1 MPCLLRF
8 TNLILPDLYR
18 GTAMAFILH
27 IDTALR
33 KAFVGVS
40 EDGRLLHEVKNDV
53 PMSHA
58 AFVQPAIQEVLRA
71 TGLLL
76 NEIDAVGVTGG
87 PGSYTGLRVAMAS
100 AKGLCYALQKPLL
113 SVSTLQAL
121 ACAAID
127 SFPGSGA
134 YCPMIDAR
142 RNEVFTALYDEK
154 MNVLDLPR
162 ALILEP
168 SSFAEVMKS
177 TPVIYSG
184 SGAVKWQQIMLPNS
198 NAGFKTADYDGKHLS
213 FLLFNSFK
221 NKQFK
226 DLAYAEPAYLKD
238 FHFGDRGA

>member
-1 MPCLLRF
+1 
-8 TNLILPDLYR
+8 
-18 GTAMAFILH
+18 MAFILH
-27 IDTALR
+27 IDTALQ
-33 KAFVGVS
+33 KAFVGLS
-40 EDGRLLHEVKNDV
+40 EDGKLLHEVKSEV
-53 PMSHA
+53 PMNHA
-58 AFVQPAIQEVLRA
+58 AFVQPAIQHVLKTA
-71 TGLLL
+71 GLLL

-113 SVSTLQAL
+113 SVSALQAL

-127 SFPGSGA
+127 GFPGSSI
-134 YCPMIDAR
+134 YCAMIDAR
-142 RNEVFTALYDEK
+142 RNEVFAALYDEK
-154 MNVLDLPR
+154 MNVLDPPQ

-168 SSFAEVMKS
+168 SSFIEVMKGN
-177 TPVIYSG
+177 PVIYFG

-198 NAGFKTADYDGKHLS
+198 NAGFKTVAYDGRQLS

-238 FHFGDRGA
+238 FYFGNRGA

>member
-1 MPCLLRF
+1 
-8 TNLILPDLYR
+8 
-18 GTAMAFILH
+18 MAFILH
-27 IDTALR
+27 IDTALQ
-33 KAFVGVS
+33 KAFVGLS
-40 EDGRLLHEVKNDV
+40 EDGKLLYEVKSDA
-53 PMSHA
+53 PMNHA
-58 AFVQPAIQEVLRA
+58 AFVQPAIQHVLKMA
-71 TGLLL
+71 GLSL

-113 SVSTLQAL
+113 SVSALQAL

-127 SFPGSGA
+127 SFPGSSI
-134 YCPMIDAR
+134 YCAMIDAR
-142 RNEVFTALYDEK
+142 RNEVFAALYDEK
-154 MNVLDLPR
+154 MNVLDPPQ

-168 SSFAEVMKS
+168 SSFIEVMKS
-177 TPVIYSG
+177 NPVIYFG

-198 NAGFKTADYDGKHLS
+198 NAGFKTVEYDGRQLS

-238 FHFGDRGA
+238 FYFGDRGA

>member
-1 MPCLLRF
+1 MF
-8 TNLILPDLYR
+8 TSFYQPNFARLYR
-18 GTAMAFILH
+18 LAAMALILH
-27 IDTALR
+27 IDTALQ
-33 KAFVGVS
+33 KAYVGLS
-40 EDGRLLHEVKNDV
+40 EDGKLLHEVQNDT
-53 PMSHA
+53 PMNHA
-58 AFVQPAIQEVLRA
+58 AFVQPAIQDVLKA
-71 TGLLL
+71 TGLSL

-121 ACAAID
+121 ACAAINR
-127 SFPGSGA
+127 FPGNSI

-154 MNVLDLPR
+154 MNVLDLPH

-168 SSFAEVMKS
+168 SSFSEAMKGGR
-177 TPVIYSG
+177 VIYFG

-198 NAGFKTADYDGKHLS
+198 NAGFETVDYDGLYLS

-226 DLAYAEPAYLKD
+226 DLAYAEPDYLKD
-238 FHFGDRGA
+238 FYFGNHGA